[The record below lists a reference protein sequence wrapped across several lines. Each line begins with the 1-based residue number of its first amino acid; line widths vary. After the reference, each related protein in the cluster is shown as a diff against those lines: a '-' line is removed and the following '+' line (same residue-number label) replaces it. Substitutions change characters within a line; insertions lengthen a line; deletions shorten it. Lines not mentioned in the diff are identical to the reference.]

1 LLAEEL
7 WGAEEVGAE
16 EFDAAEE
23 PGLFVLKYSTHA
35 GSTEEGSCR

>member
-16 EFDAAEE
+16 EFNAAGE